1 MMRLKMLTAAAITL
15 LSLSSDLWSRTEFF
29 RLDDL
34 KPGMKGVGRT
44 VFQGTTPEEFQ
55 VEILGLMRGIG
66 PGTNA
71 VLARFS
77 GGPLAHTGVFEGM
90 SGTPVFIDG
99 KLLGAVA
106 FSFEFSKEAIG
117 GITPITQMVDAFAG
131 GGAAA
136 ESGPRIQLKKSML
149 WDYMLAPPEAAG
161 RSNLLARVP
170 LDLHPQQFMA
180 RFGGHSLVPIA
191 TPLSLGGFAPEV
203 VEAFV
208 PQFRAMGLSI
218 LQGAGASAAPQAVS
232 ATKTPVPS
240 DSAAIEPGSNISIP
254 LVRGDLDAS
263 AGGTVTYI
271 DGDRLYAFGHLLFSL
286 GFTELPMHK
295 ARAITVFPSLQ
306 SSFKILETLDPVGTI
321 RQDRASGIYGV
332 LGQNAR
338 MIPMTVRMNTSR
350 GVKKELHYE
359 LARDQF
365 LTPFLVNLTIF
376 NSILSSER
384 ALGFSTLAV
393 KGKILIKGEKPIEIE
408 NRFSS
413 ESDSPVYASLSIAL
427 PVNFLL
433 AFGYKNLEFEKMDV
447 DITASEDD
455 RAAILDSIRIDRN
468 EVSAGDAVDLQIVA
482 RKANGEIVEESY
494 PVRIPPNVTPGP
506 ISLLVADGMNLMA
519 ADAREQGDDLIPRDL
534 TQMIEF
540 INNLRKNSRLYAR
553 LYRREAGAV
562 VRGEGL
568 PGLPPSILS
577 ILRSDRSSGGMSP
590 IQTSAF
596 MEYELPPSDYVISG
610 ARTLNIKIKP

>member
-1 MMRLKMLTAAAITL
+1 MMRRNILAVAAVAL
-15 LSLSSDLWSRTEFF
+15 LSLSSELWSRTEFF

-34 KPGMKGVGRT
+34 RPGMKGKGRT

-66 PGTNA
+66 PGTSA

-77 GGPLAHTGVFEGM
+77 GGPLAGTGVFEGM

-106 FSFEFSKEAIG
+106 FSFEFAKEAIG
-117 GITPITQMVDAFAG
+117 GITPITQMVDAFAEG
-131 GGAAA
+131 SPV

-149 WDYMLAPPEAAG
+149 WDYQVASPETAQRG
-161 RSNLLARVP
+161 NLLARVP
-170 LDLHPQQFMA
+170 LDLRQQQVMA
-180 RFGGHSLVPIA
+180 RYGGHSMIPIA

-203 VEAFV
+203 LAAFS

-218 LQGAGASAAPQAVS
+218 LQGTGASSPPQAPS
-232 ATKTPVPS
+232 APKRPAAAEPT
-240 DSAAIEPGSNISIP
+240 AIEPGSNISIP

-263 AGGTVTYI
+263 AGGTVTHI

-306 SSFKILETLDPVGTI
+306 SSFKILETLEPVGTI

-332 LGQNAR
+332 LGQKAR
-338 MIPMTVRMNTSR
+338 MIPMTVKMTTSR
-350 GVKKELHYE
+350 GIKKELRYE

-393 KGKILIKGEKPIEIE
+393 KGKLSIKGEKAVEIE

-413 ESDSPVYASLSIAL
+413 DSNSPAYASLSIAL

-433 AFGYKNLEFEKMDV
+433 AFGYKNLEFERMEV

-455 RAAILDSIRIDRN
+455 HAALLDSIRIDRD
-468 EVSAGDAVDLQIVA
+468 EVRAGDAVELQIIA

-494 PVRIPPNVTPGP
+494 PVKIPPDVTPGS
-506 ISLLVADGMNLMA
+506 ISLLVADGLNVMA
-519 ADAREQGDDLIPRDL
+519 ADVREQGDDLIPRDL

-553 LYRREAGAV
+553 LYRREPGAV

-577 ILRSDRSSGGMSP
+577 IFRSDRTAGGMSP

-610 ARTLNIKIKP
+610 ARILNLKIKP

>member
-519 ADAREQGDDLIPRDL
+519 ADAREQGEDLIPRDL